1 MANTL
6 TRTQLE
12 ALRQYLEYE
21 ASLEEVRLR
30 LRGTL
35 KFYVDPHGIKK
46 VQSDENSG
54 APAARSGV
62 TCQHLEVI
70 LQQLQDEYISEYEL
84 VECAKVLLLNHNV
97 TDRDEDLTANWMNF
111 ADLKVTDS

>member
-6 TRTQLE
+6 TRTQLD

-35 KFYVDPHGIKK
+35 KFYVDPHGTKR
-46 VQSDENSG
+46 VPSEEYSAAA
-54 APAARSGV
+54 APRNGV
-62 TCQHLEVI
+62 TCQRLEVI

-84 VECAKVLLLNHNV
+84 VECAKVLLLNHNE
-97 TDRDEDLTANWMNF
+97 TDGEEDLTANWMNF
-111 ADLKVTDS
+111 AELKVTDC